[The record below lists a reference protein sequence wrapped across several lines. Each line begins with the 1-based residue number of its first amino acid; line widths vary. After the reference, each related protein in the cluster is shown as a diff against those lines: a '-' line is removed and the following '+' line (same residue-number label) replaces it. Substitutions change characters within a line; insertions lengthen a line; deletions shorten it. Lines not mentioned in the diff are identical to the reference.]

1 MSRNIQADLKRR
13 MEEDSHAQRPIP
25 AEVSGGCL
33 ARNQGQRKQ
42 PVSACKMMFSSDDP
56 QWGGELGSAWRNFS
70 PALAPGMPI
79 FRALQMIANA

>member
-1 MSRNIQADLKRR
+1 

-42 PVSACKMMFSSDDP
+42 PVNDDP
-56 QWGGELGSAWRNFS
+56 QWGGELGSVWRNFS
-70 PALAPGMPI
+70 PALAPATPI